1 MSIERVRAKIESLR
15 NTYPSDFRIMLSPE
29 DITKNKLD
37 VLNSELHGP
46 FDFGDIRFTEII
58 ERALVAGK
66 QVSLQSGGPNKVLV
80 FTAKSGGKL
89 FDVKQSSKD
98 EAVFAIQN
106 SLEEMHDRYIG
117 NDGTPLLL
125 GGLDSYIYQ
134 EKFAGIAEQYRFPKY
149 KSYDIADKAILNEV
163 KHRLEDG
170 QTVIVIAWTKENRI
184 DVYVE
189 PQHYPQSNTY
199 YSSTPTDSPA
209 LANSPASS
217 NNGISVLAA
226 IATFILSALLV
237 GGGGNGKLSSN
248 CCFPIILAVVAYFV
262 APMVIKSLR
271 KD

>member
-15 NTYPSDFRIMLSPE
+15 NNYPNDFRIIRSP
-29 DITKNKLD
+29 DDVDKNNID
-37 VLNSELHGP
+37 YANSEVHGP
-46 FDFGDIRFTEII
+46 FDNDDIQMAEVL
-58 ERALVAGK
+58 EKALASGK
-66 QVSLQSGGPNKVLV
+66 QAFIVPVGQHQMLV
-80 FTAKSGGKL
+80 QTSKSGKL
-89 FDVKQSSKD
+89 FDLQRSPRD
-98 EAVFAIQN
+98 ETVRVIRD

-117 NDGTPLLL
+117 NGGIPLLL

-149 KSYDIADKAILNEV
+149 KSYDIADTAILNEV

-189 PQHYPQSNTY
+189 PQHSPQSNTY
-199 YSSTPTDSPA
+199 YPSTSTDSSA
-209 LANSPASS
+209 SANSPAST

-226 IATFILSALLV
+226 IATFILSAVLLGAV
-237 GGGGNGKLSSN
+237 GGGGLFGY
-248 CCFPIILAVVAYFV
+248 CCFPIILAIVAYFV

>member
-1 MSIERVRAKIESLR
+1 MSIERVREKIESLR
-15 NTYPSDFRIMLSPE
+15 NNYPNDFRIIRSP
-29 DITKNKLD
+29 DDVDKNNID
-37 VLNSELHGP
+37 YANSEVHGP
-46 FDFGDIRFTEII
+46 FDNGDIQMVEVL
-58 ERALVAGK
+58 ERALASGK
-66 QVSLQSGGPNKVLV
+66 QAFILPVGQHRMLV
-80 FTAKSGGKL
+80 QTSKSGKL
-89 FDVKQSSKD
+89 FDLQQSPQDETVK
-98 EAVFAIQN
+98 VIRN

-117 NDGTPLLL
+117 NNGVPLLL

-163 KHRLEDG
+163 KQRLEDG

-199 YSSTPTDSPA
+199 YSSTSTDSPA
-209 LANSPASS
+209 LANSPAST
-217 NNGISVLAA
+217 NNRISVLAA

-237 GGGGNGKLSSN
+237 GGGGNGKLSSY
-248 CCFPIILAVVAYFV
+248 CCFPIILAGVAYFV
-262 APMVIKSLR
+262 APMLIKSSR